1 MAVHVRQ
8 LQFIFKVRHRT
19 QAAHRDIGIL
29 VSGKVRHQL
38 AEAQHFHI
46 VQMRGDLRRQRHA
59 LIQAEQ
65 RLFAR
70 AGGDGQNHVI
80 EHQ

>member
-8 LQFIFKVRHRT
+8 LQFVLKVRHRP
-19 QAAHRDIGIL
+19 QATHQDIGIL
-29 VSGKVRHQL
+29 VSGEMRHQL
-38 AEAQHFHI
+38 AEAQYFHI
-46 VQMRGDLRRQRHA
+46 VQMRGDLRRQRHT

-70 AGGDGQNHVI
+70 AGGDGQNDVI
-80 EHQ
+80 EH